1 MGRLPFMTSGMM
13 RRAAAVVM
21 LSLGL
26 CAAQGAVKITPIP
39 SLKEIPYSEDRADV
53 SVVTEGVVVWV
64 EAERGRFFYLQD
76 RITGIRVVPADGL
89 ELPVMGDAARARGRL
104 AWTDHGV
111 EIHQAAVEVTGHP
124 GVPKARRASTA
135 SMATGAENGMRVHVR
150 GYLRQAQQEGG
161 RMRLMLDSDG
171 SRIPVLVTDADQV
184 NTDDMIG
191 RYSYCSGVAS
201 PGATPGSF
209 EVLVASFDQIYF
221 RKREPGSGA
230 KPIPIADLFRYRKGY
245 MWGDRV
251 MIRGRVIGVVGG
263 DIHINDGTGGIIV
276 RGDDPGRLSA
286 GDWIQ
291 AVGFP
296 EFDEGVQVFSDAV
309 LGGIEPFGEVKPAEA
324 RAEDLLDPS
333 ANHRYVSVEGRLV
346 DFMSS
351 WPAGSAGGKG
361 DSPLIMV
368 LKSGGTVFEV
378 TVPSAPDA
386 FQPEAGALLRVTGI
400 CQVSPIQDGR
410 PGGFSVLVFPPGGME
425 IVKGPGFF
433 NERRLLILLSAT
445 LLILAVTALWA
456 YGAAKKNAVLLAEV
470 RERKAITAERG
481 RLAGDLHDTLE
492 QVLTAIHLQLH
503 SLDPEKDPPAT
514 TKAGVTS
521 IRELVRHCHVE
532 IRNFVWDLR
541 PAALEHYDL
550 PRALERM
557 AKSLVLGTPTRV
569 SLKRSP
575 GLLKIPSF
583 VEDNLLRIGQ
593 EALTNAVKH
602 GHPSAISIRIEADGG
617 GLTLEIGDDGDGLP
631 DAMAEGFGLR
641 GMRERVGRIG
651 GQLEI
656 LPGKEGGTLVRVKVP
671 LPRQAA

>member
-1 MGRLPFMTSGMM
+1 MGRLFFMASGMEH
-13 RRAAAVVM
+13 RIVAVIF
-21 LSLGL
+21 LLLGL
-26 CAAQGAVKITPIP
+26 CAAQGAVKITAIP
-39 SLKEIPYSEDRADV
+39 SVKEIPYSEDRADV
-53 SVVTEGVVVWV
+53 SVLTEGVVVWV
-64 EAERGRFFYLQD
+64 EAERGRFLYLQD
-76 RITGIRVVPADGL
+76 RITAIRVVPAEGA
-89 ELPVMGDAARARGRL
+89 ELPSMGDAVRVRGRL

-111 EIHQAAVEVTGHP
+111 EIHQAALEVTGHP

-150 GYLRQAQQEGG
+150 GYLRQAQTEGN
-161 RMRLMLDSDG
+161 RLRLMLDSDG

-191 RYSYCSGVAS
+191 RYAYCSGVAS

-209 EVLVASFDQIYF
+209 EVLAASFDQIYF
-221 RKREPGSGA
+221 RKRESGSGA

-245 MWGDRV
+245 VWGDRV
-251 MIRGRVIGVVGG
+251 MIRGRVIGVLGG

-276 RGDDPGRLSA
+276 RGDDPGQLSA

-296 EFDEGVQVFSDAV
+296 EFDDGVQVFSDAV
-309 LGGIEPFGEVKPAEA
+309 LGGIEPFGEVKPAEVEA
-324 RAEDLLDPS
+324 GGLLDPS
-333 ANHRYVSVEGRLV
+333 ANHRYVSVTGRLV

-351 WPAGSAGGKG
+351 WPAGSAGKG
-361 DSPLIMV
+361 DSPVIMV

-378 TVPSAPDA
+378 TAPSAPGA
-386 FQPEAGALLRVTGI
+386 FRPEAGALLRVTGV

-433 NERRLLILLSAT
+433 NERRLLILLCAT

-456 YGAAKKNAVLLAEV
+456 YGSAKKNALLLAEV

-492 QVLTAIHLQLH
+492 QVLTAVHLQLH
-503 SLDPEKDPPAT
+503 SLDPEKDPPAA
-514 TKAGVTS
+514 TKAGVAS
-521 IRELVRHCHVE
+521 IRELVRQCHVE

-557 AKSLVLGTPTRV
+557 AKSLLLGTPTRV

-575 GLLKIPSF
+575 GLLEIPSF

-617 GLTLEIGDDGDGLP
+617 GLVLEIGDNGGGLP

-656 LPGKEGGTLVRVKVP
+656 LPGKDGGTLVRVNVP